1 MKKVIILII
10 TMTMVMLLADNS
22 AQAGVSVVLNGSFE
36 NNGSIPDITAKA
48 PQRWCDVNLPAGKF
62 GGWVGTVWS
71 THADCS
77 LTLYSKANSTF
88 DVNDTAT
95 VSQQVYL
102 KDVNQIIFDI
112 ELNTDWPDDVD
123 WDPDKFSAVVM
134 IDGNSVWDSNDLEL
148 SGNGQYAGEVNGID
162 INDANLHTLS
172 LGIRAN
178 TTASTPYY
186 ISYLVRWDFVK
197 FDTHCGGFGYLPE
210 DISRDCYV
218 NEFDLEMLAG
228 QWLAE
233 KPAEKYDLF
242 EDDRDTVNFKD
253 YAILAD
259 SWLDYRDW
267 RNWQDPNFVE
277 LEMPLA
283 DLNNDGVV
291 NLRDFAILAGDWM
304 TDGPCLRGNIDLS
317 EDGIVDYN
325 DLSIMTDEWLLKSW
339 LYGLQ

>member
-62 GGWVGTVWS
+62 GGWVGTDWK
-71 THADCS
+71 THHDYS
-77 LTLYSKANSTF
+77 LSFYSEIFEPISAGDMAKI
-88 DVNDTAT
+88 
-95 VSQQVYL
+95 SQQVYL
-102 KDVNQIIFDI
+102 KDVNEIIFD
-112 ELNTDWPDDVD
+112 LKLGTTVGSG
-123 WDPDKFSAVVM
+123 WDPNKRSALVL
-134 IDGNSVWDSNDLEL
+134 IDANIVWDSNDL
-148 SGNGQYAGEVNGID
+148 GDGEYTIEIND
-162 INDANLHTLS
+162 ININDENLHTLS
-172 LGIRAN
+172 IAMRAN
-178 TTASTPYY
+178 VSETEWFYE
-186 ISYLVRWDFVK
+186 YLAQWDFVK

-210 DISRDCYV
+210 DINRDCYV

-233 KPAEKYDLF
+233 NPAEKYDLF
-242 EDDRDTVNFKD
+242 EDDRDIVNFKD

-291 NLRDFAILAGDWM
+291 NLRDFAILTGDWM